1 LSPPEINHRLRIVIA
16 APMTTSSSPA
26 PTRIRVDF
34 QARTGLVLLE
44 QIREL
49 DKNRLVRRLGSLNAR
64 TVSAA
69 LSRLREMFE
78 E

>member
-1 LSPPEINHRLRIVIA
+1 
-16 APMTTSSSPA
+16 MTTGSSPA

-49 DKNRLVRRLGSLNAR
+49 EKNRLVRRLGSLDAR
-64 TVSAA
+64 TVRAA
-69 LSRLREMFE
+69 LARLRETFE
-78 E
+78 D